1 MAGLYAIKERRKMN
15 TSITD
20 ATTIISSVWSG
31 IMGLM
36 SNPIIAIGIGVAF
49 VSIGIGLFNRFVKR
63 AKSTK

>member
-1 MAGLYAIKERRKMN
+1 MQKA
-15 TSITD
+15 ITD
-20 ATTIISSVWSG
+20 ATTIISSVWEG